1 MEKEMKKG
9 FKKVHA
15 TERTVFNDEEQRR
28 CTFVNAAFTYLILN
42 LFWQPLSFQT
52 TASAVI

>member
-28 CTFVNAAFTYLILN
+28 YIFVHDAFTNVIL
-42 LFWQPLSFQT
+42 S
-52 TASAVI
+52 

>member
-9 FKKVHA
+9 FKKVAA

-28 CTFVNAAFTYLILN
+28 YALPMIVLLN
-42 LFWQPLSFQT
+42 LIKISFIVFQ
-52 TASAVI
+52 

>member
-28 CTFVNAAFTYLILN
+28 YTFCKCCFFIFNLKFSYLIYFL
-42 LFWQPLSFQT
+42 
-52 TASAVI
+52 